1 MLRTTA
7 FLLRTA
13 LPAPRRV
20 ISCVMRSFSSYPPHE
35 VIGLPSL
42 SPTMDT
48 GNMAKWNKKEGDEIA
63 AGDIVCEIETD
74 KAVVDYEA
82 TDDMFLAKILIPEG
96 AENIPVGQPMMVVC
110 EEEESI
116 AAFKN
121 FQLEDASAAPP
132 ASPVVS
138 EDVSGSSKTQE
149 SVISQDSLVDVPT
162 AEKTVTTP
170 AVPAAPRLWVL
181 RTFHALP
188 VHKEVA
194 GKTGAMKAIVNAM
207 ERHITNDTVQED
219 GCHALRS
226 CCIPLLWYLN
236 LVLARE
242 QGAIL
247 AVINAMKLHPENE
260 ALQAEGCWA
269 LLVFCSNTEE
279 NDAVVKPHALLI
291 YKAVAAYPKNTDIQ
305 SRGRFL
311 MNSYGELM
319 LDDRMDRNHP
329 TQVDFGNRNDDKRV
343 IDVACGNE
351 QTVILFDHGDVV
363 ACGNNE
369 RYVEVLWFLYQ
380 SALLVT
386 LSLLVSGQC
395 AIGTTEQVPT
405 LRFLPA
411 LSSYRT
417 VRIFSGN
424 GSEHVAAL
432 SADGNLYT
440 VGYNKNGQLGL
451 GTATNVAE
459 ATLVRE
465 LAGKRVVEVSC
476 SYFHTAIVI
485 DNGDL
490 YGCGCNDYGQLGL
503 GDYNGQLVPQ
513 PVEYFFRHPVL
524 AVACGQHYTV
534 ASLRDGGVVAFG
546 KNDHGQLGLDST
558 SEPVLYPTRL
568 APPLDRAMVPQLSC
582 GYHHTAIVTVD
593 GAVYTFGRNDYGQLG
608 LGHKLHMFRPT
619 VVKSLS
625 RMRITQVACGC
636 YHTLALSDDG
646 KVFPFG
652 RNNHGQLGLET
663 SVDCLSPQLIS
674 ALRSKTVTKI
684 AAGFYH
690 SVCLTGTSQRKTQST
705 KGTGTL
711 SADLRKMLNNPT
723 RSDVTFLVEG
733 RQFFAHSCI
742 LIARCEPLE
751 KMLDGRMKDGSQSE
765 IVIPEYSYDVFAAL
779 IEFLYSDQVATLNSP
794 DLTAGTHIS
803 DNAIEC
809 VVIVYFMRVFLPLY
823 FTLEL
828 HALADHYLIASLRS
842 LCENALLRI
851 LSVENV
857 AIIIES
863 AHFRDAFTLKKRCS
877 GFIMDHFAR
886 VVTTPAFL
894 GLPQELLQEMLLLAT
909 QQGLSIAN

>member
-1 MLRTTA
+1 MAINRA
-7 FLLRTA
+7 FA
-13 LPAPRRV
+13 LTP
-20 ISCVMRSFSSYPPHE
+20 SSSSDE
-35 VIGLPSL
+35 
-42 SPTMDT
+42 
-48 GNMAKWNKKEGDEIA
+48 EGDPIDVT
-63 AGDIVCEIETD
+63 GV
-74 KAVVDYEA
+74 YS
-82 TDDMFLAKILIPEG
+82 F
-96 AENIPVGQPMMVVC
+96 GQ
-110 EEEESI
+110 
-116 AAFKN
+116 
-121 FQLEDASAAPP
+121 
-132 ASPVVS
+132 
-138 EDVSGSSKTQE
+138 
-149 SVISQDSLVDVPT
+149 
-162 AEKTVTTP
+162 
-170 AVPAAPRLWVL
+170 
-181 RTFHALP
+181 
-188 VHKEVA
+188 
-194 GKTGAMKAIVNAM
+194 
-207 ERHITNDTVQED
+207 
-219 GCHALRS
+219 
-226 CCIPLLWYLN
+226 
-236 LVLARE
+236 
-242 QGAIL
+242 
-247 AVINAMKLHPENE
+247 
-260 ALQAEGCWA
+260 
-269 LLVFCSNTEE
+269 
-279 NDAVVKPHALLI
+279 
-291 YKAVAAYPKNTDIQ
+291 
-305 SRGRFL
+305 
-311 MNSYGELM
+311 NSYGELM

-369 RYVEVLWFLYQ
+369 
-380 SALLVT
+380 
-386 LSLLVSGQC
+386 SGQC

-405 LRFLPA
+405 LRFLPD

-459 ATLVRE
+459 TTLVRE
-465 LAGKRVVEVSC
+465 LAGKRVVDVSC
-476 SYFHTAIVI
+476 SYFHTAIVM

-582 GYHHTAIVTVD
+582 GYHHTAIITVD

-608 LGHKLHMFRPT
+608 LGHKLHMSRPT

-636 YHTLALSDDG
+636 YHTLALSDEG

-690 SVCLTGTSQRKTQST
+690 SVCLTGTFQEKTQST

-733 RQFFAHSCI
+733 RRFFAHSCI

-779 IEFLYSDQVATLNSP
+779 IEFLYSDQVATLDSP
-794 DLTAGTHIS
+794 DLTA
-803 DNAIEC
+803 E
-809 VVIVYFMRVFLPLY
+809 

-851 LSVENV
+851 LSVKNV

-909 QQGLSIAN
+909 QQGLSIPNQTTAGDR

>member
-1 MLRTTA
+1 MAINRA
-7 FLLRTA
+7 FA
-13 LPAPRRV
+13 LTPSSSSDEEDDPIDV
-20 ISCVMRSFSSYPPHE
+20 TGVYSF
-35 VIGLPSL
+35 
-42 SPTMDT
+42 
-48 GNMAKWNKKEGDEIA
+48 
-63 AGDIVCEIETD
+63 
-74 KAVVDYEA
+74 
-82 TDDMFLAKILIPEG
+82 
-96 AENIPVGQPMMVVC
+96 GQ
-110 EEEESI
+110 
-116 AAFKN
+116 
-121 FQLEDASAAPP
+121 
-132 ASPVVS
+132 
-138 EDVSGSSKTQE
+138 
-149 SVISQDSLVDVPT
+149 
-162 AEKTVTTP
+162 
-170 AVPAAPRLWVL
+170 
-181 RTFHALP
+181 
-188 VHKEVA
+188 
-194 GKTGAMKAIVNAM
+194 
-207 ERHITNDTVQED
+207 
-219 GCHALRS
+219 
-226 CCIPLLWYLN
+226 
-236 LVLARE
+236 
-242 QGAIL
+242 
-247 AVINAMKLHPENE
+247 
-260 ALQAEGCWA
+260 
-269 LLVFCSNTEE
+269 
-279 NDAVVKPHALLI
+279 
-291 YKAVAAYPKNTDIQ
+291 
-305 SRGRFL
+305 
-311 MNSYGELM
+311 NSYGELM

-369 RYVEVLWFLYQ
+369 
-380 SALLVT
+380 
-386 LSLLVSGQC
+386 SGQC
-395 AIGTTEQVPT
+395 AI
-405 LRFLPA
+405 
-411 LSSYRT
+411 

-794 DLTAGTHIS
+794 DLTA
-803 DNAIEC
+803 E
-809 VVIVYFMRVFLPLY
+809 

-909 QQGLSIAN
+909 QQGLSIANQTTAGDR